1 MGREDGEGERTLGT
15 RLSFLYRL
23 ATSGLR
29 SLPAFLL
36 IGGMK
41 CGTTSLYQYL
51 ARHPRVE
58 RGFTEEV
65 HYFDLNF
72 HRSLMWYRAHFP
84 LGRRGGDG
92 PVAGDD
98 TPYYLFHPLV
108 PERVARHLPEA
119 RLIVLLRDPV
129 ARAYSHYNHEHRR
142 GREQL
147 PFEQALTREEA
158 RLEGEEERL
167 KEDALHVSWDHQRH
181 SYMAR
186 GRYAEQLARWF
197 RHVPRE
203 RFLILQSEEM
213 FRDPA
218 STVDRALEFLGLA
231 PMDHQDYP
239 VHNPG
244 GYDPMPEAARDMLEE
259 HFRPLNE
266 DLFSLLGERYDWQG

>member
-1 MGREDGEGERTLGT
+1 MDPAGGKDEERTLGT
-15 RLSFLYRL
+15 RLSFLARL

-29 SLPAFLL
+29 ALPGFLL

-51 ARHPRVE
+51 ARHPGVE

-65 HYFDLNF
+65 HYFDLNY

-84 LGRRGGDG
+84 IRGGGAEG

-98 TPYYLFHPLV
+98 SPYYLFHPMV
-108 PERVARHLPEA
+108 PERVARDLPDVK
-119 RLIVLLRDPV
+119 LVVLLRDPV
-129 ARAYSHYNHEHRR
+129 TRAYSHYNHERRR

-147 PFEQALTREEA
+147 PFEQALQREDA
-158 RLEGEEERL
+158 RLEGEEERMR
-167 KEDALHVSWDHQRH
+167 EDALYASWDHQRH

-197 RHVPRE
+197 RHIPRE
-203 RFLILQSEEM
+203 RFLVLQSEEM

-218 STVDRALEFLGLA
+218 SVVDRTLGFLDLP
-231 PMDHQDYP
+231 PMGPIEYP

-244 GYDPMPEAARDMLEE
+244 SYEPMSEAARGMLED
-259 HFRPLNE
+259 HFEPLNE
-266 DLFSLLGERYDWQG
+266 ELFRLLGERFDW